1 MAEKL
6 LHYELIDVL
15 GEGAKSVIYRVND
28 PASGRQFALKH
39 VKRID
44 TKDIRFVEQIE
55 NEFEI
60 SKQFTHPNL
69 RRSFDLKINK
79 SLFLKV
85 SEAFLVMELFEG
97 RTLDV
102 RPPTTLLEAVE
113 TFIQTCHGL
122 RAMHQMGYIHAD
134 LKPNNIL
141 RSDLGSVKVIDF
153 GQSCKAGIVKE
164 RIQGT
169 PDYISPEQ
177 VARRPIT
184 VQTDVFNLGA
194 TIYWTLTGR
203 TIPTLYTV
211 NKKGENSFLMD
222 SKIDTPQQL
231 NPRVP
236 PALSN
241 LVMECVSTSPR
252 KRPPDMD
259 AVLQRLELAKHVLHK
274 EILAQQN
281 QQQAAA
287 HPAPVSPPPPQGENA
302 PLV

>member
-6 LHYELIDVL
+6 LHYDVIDVL
-15 GEGAKSVIYRVND
+15 GEGAKSVIYRVSD
-28 PASGRQFALKH
+28 PSTGRQLALKH

-44 TKDIRFVEQIE
+44 PKDIRFVEQIE
-55 NEFEI
+55 NEYEI
-60 SKQFTHPNL
+60 SRQFSHPNL

-79 SLFLKV
+79 TMLLKV
-85 SEAFLVMELFEG
+85 AEAFLVMELFEG
-97 RTLDV
+97 RTIDV
-102 RPPTTLLEAVE
+102 RPPTTMIDAVE

-122 RAMHQMGYIHAD
+122 KALHAMGYVHAD

-141 RSDLGSVKVIDF
+141 RSDSGAVKLIDF
-153 GQSCKAGIVKE
+153 GQSCKIGTVKE

-169 PDYISPEQ
+169 PDYIAPEQ
-177 VARRPIT
+177 VARRPIM

-211 NKKGENSFLMD
+211 NKQGENSFLLD

-231 NPRVP
+231 NPKVP

-241 LVMECVSTSPR
+241 LVMECVSTNPR
-252 KRPPDMD
+252 KRPADMD
-259 AVLQRLELAKHVLHK
+259 AVMTRLELAKHILNK
-274 EILAQQN
+274 EQAGPRGAAPHGASAPALDDTAQF
-281 QQQAAA
+281 
-287 HPAPVSPPPPQGENA
+287 PTMRP
-302 PLV
+302 

>member
-6 LHYELIDVL
+6 LNYDVIDVL
-15 GEGAKSVIYRVND
+15 GEGAKSTIYRVND
-28 PASGRQFALKH
+28 PATGRQYALKH

-44 TKDIRFVEQIE
+44 AKDIRFIQQIE

-60 SKQFTHPNL
+60 SKQFNHPNL

-79 SLFLKV
+79 TLLLKV
-85 SEAFLVMELFEG
+85 AEAYLVMELFEG

-102 RPPTTLLEAVE
+102 RPPSTLLETVE
-113 TFIQTCHGL
+113 TFIQTCQGL
-122 RAMHQMGYIHAD
+122 RAMHQMGFIHAD

-141 RSDLGSVKVIDF
+141 RSDLGAVKIIDF
-153 GQSCKAGIVKE
+153 GQSCRMGIIKE

-184 VQTDVFNLGA
+184 IQTDVFNIGA

-211 NKKGENSFLMD
+211 NKKGENSFLLD
-222 SKIDTPQQL
+222 SKIDTPAQL

-252 KRPPDMD
+252 KRPADMD
-259 AVLQRLELAKHVLHK
+259 VVLQRLELAKHVLHK
-274 EILAQQN
+274 ELASQH
-281 QQQAAA
+281 A
-287 HPAPVSPPPPQGENA
+287 PPQA
-302 PLV
+302 PLPDETGTPIV

>member
-6 LHYELIDVL
+6 LNYDLIDVL
-15 GEGAKSVIYRVND
+15 GEGAKSTIYRVND
-28 PASGRQFALKH
+28 PATGRQYALKH

-44 TKDIRFVEQIE
+44 AKDIRFIQQIE

-60 SKQFTHPNL
+60 SKQFNHPNL

-79 SLFLKV
+79 TLLLKV
-85 SEAFLVMELFEG
+85 AEAFLVMELFEG

-102 RPPTTLLEAVE
+102 RPPATLLETVD
-113 TFIQTCHGL
+113 TFIQTCEGL

-141 RSDLGSVKVIDF
+141 RSESGAVKVIDF
-153 GQSCKAGIVKE
+153 GQSCRLGTVKE

-211 NKKGENSFLMD
+211 NKKGENSLL
-222 SKIDTPQQL
+222 SHELIQTPQQL
-231 NPRVP
+231 NPTVP
-236 PALSN
+236 TALSN
-241 LVMECVSTSPR
+241 LVMESVATNPR
-252 KRPPDMD
+252 KRPADID
-259 AVLQRLELAKHVLHK
+259 QFITRLELVKH
-274 EILAQQN
+274 ILLKKAAQ
-281 QQQAAA
+281 ADA
-287 HPAPVSPPPPQGENA
+287 PASVGERDE
-302 PLV
+302 